1 MKYIFAFVF
10 FIFSGALFFIVIDP
24 IRGEVSM
31 IKSEIALYEQSLESS
46 KSLQRTQDDLI
57 NSYNNI
63 TEEDKTRLNN
73 FLPDT
78 VNNIRFILE
87 IEQLA
92 NLRGMPLRNIKF
104 EANANKA
111 DTPMTTT
118 TMSLPEMSENSN
130 RLYGVF
136 PFEFTVDGNYET
148 FLLFLKDLEHNL
160 RLVDIKSITFDVS
173 SVAKENNS
181 NPAIPST
188 LSFTVKVETYWLK

>member
-1 MKYIFAFVF
+1 MKYIFAFLF
-10 FIFSGALFFIVIDP
+10 FIFSGALFFVVIDP
-24 IRGEVSM
+24 IRGEVSEL
-31 IKSEIALYEQSLESS
+31 KKEISLYSQSLESS
-46 KSLQRTQDDLI
+46 NLLQKTQDDLI

-63 TEEDKTRLNN
+63 AEADKTRLNH

-104 EANANKA
+104 EANANKI
-111 DTPMTTT
+111 DNPLTTT
-118 TMSLPEMSENSN
+118 TIMLPEVSEKSN
-130 RLYGVF
+130 ILYGVF

-160 RLVDIKSITFDVS
+160 RLVDIKSISFDVS
-173 SVAKENNS
+173 SVKENNP